1 MDYFSRYPEI
11 KKLTNTNSNNIIMAL
26 KEIFSRFG
34 IPETVVS
41 DNGPQYSSQE
51 FVGFA
56 SAYDFCHVTSS
67 PHFPQSKGQ
76 AERTVQTVKKLLK
89 ESPDPHMALL
99 TYRCTPFP
107 WCGLSPAEL
116 LMGRRLHANIP
127 LLDEQLT
134 PDWKYLG
141 EFRRKNHVFKERQ
154 KRNYDRHHGTRS
166 LSPIPDDSGVWVTS
180 TDQPV
185 SGTVISPADT
195 PRSYMV
201 ETPAGLLHRNRQHL
215 NQVPKNEES
224 SNQET
229 FTREPIMTRSRTGT
243 RIQPPDRF

>member
-1 MDYFSRYPEI
+1 
-11 KKLTNTNSNNIIMAL
+11 MAL
-26 KEIFSRFG
+26 KDISRFG

-67 PHFPQSKGQ
+67 PHFPQSNIQ

-99 TYRCTPFP
+99 NYRCTPFP

-116 LMGRRLHANIP
+116 LMGRRLRANIP

-141 EFRRKNHVFKERQ
+141 DFRRKNHVFKERQ
-154 KRNYDRHHGTRS
+154 KRTTMIDIMALDLFL
-166 LSPIPDDSGVWVTS
+166 LSQMMQGCGLLQLINQVLLV
-180 TDQPV
+180 V
-185 SGTVISPADT
+185 ATVISPADT
-195 PRSYMV
+195 PRSY
-201 ETPAGLLHRNRQHL
+201 
-215 NQVPKNEES
+215 
-224 SNQET
+224 
-229 FTREPIMTRSRTGT
+229 SRTSHNGPSEKRT
-243 RIQPPDRF
+243 TSLQRTTAVLQIEITIVPIHK